1 MIQYSGTSPDYSVV
15 ILCYGTGE
23 LITQFVEKTVKSFLD
38 NDIHGYELILVG
50 NYWNNNTDKTP
61 KIVQRLA
68 ETNPRIVAVTQ
79 VKKGMMG
86 WDMKTGLAIAKGKYI
101 AVIDGDGQMP
111 VEDLV
116 RVYKT
121 IKSENLDLVKTVRTT
136 RDDGKIRR
144 IISVVFNLLFRTLYP
159 KIKSTDINSKPKIL
173 KRDSYRKLNL
183 HSNDWFID
191 AEIMIQAKHLGFKV
205 GEVPTHFFVQPR
217 QGGSY
222 INFLTILEFL
232 CNLIRFKFIELRH
245 YRK

>member
-101 AVIDGDGQMP
+101 G
-111 VEDLV
+111 
-116 RVYKT
+116 
-121 IKSENLDLVKTVRTT
+121 
-136 RDDGKIRR
+136 
-144 IISVVFNLLFRTLYP
+144 
-159 KIKSTDINSKPKIL
+159 
-173 KRDSYRKLNL
+173 
-183 HSNDWFID
+183 
-191 AEIMIQAKHLGFKV
+191 
-205 GEVPTHFFVQPR
+205 
-217 QGGSY
+217 
-222 INFLTILEFL
+222 
-232 CNLIRFKFIELRH
+232 
-245 YRK
+245 